1 MIRQRLL
8 AAASAVWLAVLVMT
22 PSMAAQAQDQYK
34 PVTDVPA
41 SEQIPALPLIAGSYG
56 FFLLLMVFYLWTIW
70 RRINRV
76 EQELLELDRRQ
87 KGAGR

>member
-1 MIRQRLL
+1 MIRRRLI
-8 AAASAVWLAVLVMT
+8 AAASALWLAVLMMAPAV
-22 PSMAAQAQDQYK
+22 AAQAQDPYK
-34 PVTDVPA
+34 AVTDVPA

-76 EQELLELDRRQ
+76 EQELLDLDRRQ